1 MLADIRKMLSVHIPD
16 ARKALLLTEI
26 DRVRQ
31 VWCLGQSLIK
41 CKVLKHWKV
50 LVDVYLLA
58 YTRSFSE
65 SIYDYVLTN
74 QLQELLG

>member
-31 VWCLGQSLIK
+31 VCVSRAESHK
-41 CKVLKHWKV
+41 CKFLKHWKV
-50 LVDVYLLA
+50 
-58 YTRSFSE
+58 
-65 SIYDYVLTN
+65 
-74 QLQELLG
+74 